1 MTSEGSPAG
10 LESRNPATGELV
22 GAVVRCDAAALE
34 AAVGDAASVQPAWAE
49 LRLSDRA
56 RYMRRA
62 AQVTIDAMGELA
74 ELIARESGRPRSEAT
89 AAELLPTVDALHWIA
104 DHGPRLLRDER
115 VRPRQLYLLGKRHR
129 HVRDPLGVVAIVSS
143 PARPWLEPL
152 IQAAVALMCGNGV
165 VLNPAPETPLVGER
179 VARALVRAGVPEG
192 LIAVVHGGSE
202 VAEALAATDGV
213 EKVFLSGDG
222 GTGRRVEAACAR
234 RGKDAVLELGGRD
247 PQLVL
252 ADARLDEAVAGTLW
266 GAFAGGGQP
275 SGSIERIYV
284 AEERFEDYVEQ
295 LVAKACALRVGD
307 PLDPVTELGPL
318 LSPGRA
324 EQVAALVDDALAEG
338 AELRCGGRASGGRL
352 GPAFFAPTVLTGVT
366 PETRIARE
374 PVPGP
379 VVTVSPVADEEE
391 AIARANHSPWALG
404 ASVWTRDRA
413 RGERVARRLD
423 AGMVW
428 VNDHRYS
435 YGAVES
441 AWGGHGASG
450 RGRVHGDPGFR
461 ECVEIKLVAT
471 DSGRAPRPWWPPYDA
486 SLGRAAEAAARI
498 LYGRDEQR
506 WPALRAGARPLGR
519 TGLRALRAA
528 LRR

>member
-1 MTSEGSPAG
+1 MSFDASPAR
-10 LESRNPATGELV
+10 LESRNPTTGELV
-22 GAVVRCDAAALE
+22 DAVVRADAAAIE
-34 AAVGDAASVQPAWAE
+34 AAVRDAASIQPAWAE
-49 LRLSDRA
+49 LRPSDRA

-74 ELIARESGRPRSEAT
+74 ELIAREAGRPRSEAA

-104 DHGPRLLRDER
+104 DRGPRLLRDER

-129 HVRDPLGVVAIVSS
+129 HVREPLGVVAVVSS

-165 VLNPAPETPLVGER
+165 VLNPAPETPLVGAR
-179 VARALVRAGVPEG
+179 VERALVRAGVPEG
-192 LIAVVHGGSE
+192 LVAVVHGDGE
-202 VAEALAATDGV
+202 VADALAAADGV
-213 EKVFLSGDG
+213 EKVFLSGDAE
-222 GTGRRVEAACAR
+222 TGRRVEAACAR
-234 RGKDAVLELGGRD
+234 RGKDAVLELGGKD

-252 ADARLDEAVAGTLW
+252 ADARLDETVAGTLW

-284 AEERFEDYVEQ
+284 AEERFEPYVER
-295 LVAKACALRVGD
+295 LVAKARALRVGD
-307 PLDPVTELGPL
+307 PLDAATEIGPL
-318 LSPGRA
+318 VSPERA
-324 EQVAALVDDALAEG
+324 EHLAALVEEALAG
-338 AELRCGGRASGGRL
+338 GTELRCGGRAPVERL
-352 GPAFFAPTVLTGVT
+352 GPAFFSPTVLTGVT
-366 PETRIARE
+366 PGTRIARE

-379 VVTVSPVADEEE
+379 VVTVTPVADEDE
-391 AIARANHSPWALG
+391 AIARANDSPWALG
-404 ASVWTRDRA
+404 ASIWTRDRVH
-413 RGERVARRLD
+413 GERVARRLD

-441 AWGGHGASG
+441 AWGGRGASG
-450 RGRVHGDPGFR
+450 HGRVHGDPGFR
-461 ECVEIKLVAT
+461 ECFEIKLVGA
-471 DSGRAPRPWWPPYDA
+471 DSGRAARPWWPPYDA
-486 SLGRAAEAAARI
+486 SLGRAAEAGARI

-506 WPALRAGARPLGR
+506 WPALRSGARPLAR
-519 TGLRALRAA
+519 TGLRTLRAA